1 MKNKNILKKYIKH
14 RFFLVII
21 LLASLLTIFLL
32 NYKKN
37 YNIKLNLNN
46 KQHLFSQIT
55 DYFKEKNIKI
65 TEFLPP
71 DFKYSVFNNQ
81 KLYFIG
87 EKNGVKDVFS
97 ALIRLFNDGSVIDL
111 KDEFIFSD
119 TPLVDEYNLVKKE
132 KYIAYESNYD
142 DIYSIH
148 LVFESNMINI
158 TMKKK
163 GIIKINYSENSIFI
177 NNIEYFFNNL
187 ETNEIFFVFKEKI
200 FKKSKSFIENLI
212 FEDKKEFKTNIF
224 KNFKEGVA
232 TSLNIDKQYIHFS
245 AKYSKNNDKIDFY
258 QLKIIDKPIL
268 NLFVLN
274 KENYFIE
281 LLNSGSYFNSKTGN
295 IITKTEK
302 PNSFF
307 LDVNVLGGLK
317 IDNYL
322 LKPVVSNYST
332 VLINKK
338 NNIIFG
344 NYLAENRLLDFMQ
357 FSYPIIY
364 KNNQNVQ
371 IENLKINS
379 SIDSKK
385 NELKS
390 GICLKN
396 NNIIIFYGTMQRG
409 QITDYM
415 FLLDCDY
422 AFETNSENLNYEE
435 KIKNNNK
442 TLISFYNK
450 NYLTENLKF
459 KQKDNIYFYD
469 DDFITI
475 YKVNCGNL
483 SLDYNISPSDPLS
496 NNFQNISSDKKIDKN
511 DIILK
516 TGTINPITPDGL
528 FFDNQ
533 LYYQSQ
539 NKYKFH
545 ISKDS
550 CGINKK
556 VENSLFFKEGELIL
570 NNNKIYSIIDSKYQE
585 ILLGAGIK
593 EHFIYFFSFK
603 KHSTILKL
611 LEYMKKLDI
620 QKGIVFENNSSEN
633 NSPEIIIK
641 KGQVNEIFE

>member
-1 MKNKNILKKYIKH
+1 MKNNILKKYIKH
-14 RFFLVII
+14 RFFLVMVI
-21 LLASLLTIFLL
+21 LFLFLTIFLL

-37 YNIKLNLNN
+37 NNIKLNLNN

-55 DYFKEKNIKI
+55 EFFKSKNIKI
-65 TEFLPP
+65 TEFSPP
-71 DFKYSVFNNQ
+71 DFKYSVFDYQNFF
-81 KLYFIG
+81 FIG

-97 ALIRLFNDGSVIDL
+97 ALIRLFNDGSIIDL
-111 KDEFIFSD
+111 KEEILFSD
-119 TPLVDEYNLVKKE
+119 TPLTDEYNLIKKE

-142 DIYSIH
+142 DIISIH
-148 LVFESNMINI
+148 LIFETNMINI
-158 TMKKK
+158 TMKRK
-163 GIIKINYSENSIFI
+163 GTIKTNYTENSIFI

-200 FKKSKSFIENLI
+200 LKKSKSFIENFI

-224 KNFKEGVA
+224 KNFKESEA
-232 TSLNIDKQYIHFS
+232 TLLNIDKQYIHFS
-245 AKYSKNNDKIDFY
+245 AKYTKNNDKIDFY

-268 NLFVLN
+268 NLFVFD

-295 IITKTEK
+295 IITKNAK

-344 NYLAENRLLDFMQ
+344 NYSAENKLFDFMQ
-357 FSYPIIY
+357 FSYPIIH
-364 KNNQNVQ
+364 KNNQTVQ

-379 SIDSKK
+379 SAESKK
-385 NELKS
+385 HELKS

-396 NNIIIFYGTMQRG
+396 NNVIIFYGTMQRG

-422 AFETNSENLNYEE
+422 AFETNSEILNYEE
-435 KIKNNNK
+435 KIINNNK

-459 KQKDNIYFYD
+459 KEKNNIFFYE

-483 SLDYNISPSDPLS
+483 SVNYNISPTDPLS
-496 NNFQNISSDKKIDKN
+496 NNFQNISTDKKIDKA

-539 NKYKFH
+539 SKYKFH
-545 ISKDS
+545 VSKNS
-550 CGINKK
+550 CGINKN
-556 VENSLFFKEGELIL
+556 VENPLFFKEGEIIL
-570 NNNKIYSIIDSKYQE
+570 NNNKTYSVIESKYQE

-593 EHFIYFFSFK
+593 EHFVYFFSFK
-603 KHSTILKL
+603 KHSTIAKL

-641 KGQVNEIFE
+641 KEKINEIFE